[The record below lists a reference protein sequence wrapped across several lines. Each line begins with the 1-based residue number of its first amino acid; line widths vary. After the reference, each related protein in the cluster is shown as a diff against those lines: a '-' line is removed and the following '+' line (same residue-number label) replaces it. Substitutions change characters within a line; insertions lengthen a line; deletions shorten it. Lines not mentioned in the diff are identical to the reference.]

1 MSNLCKVAILLLRWV
16 IGVVSSIMIALPEG
30 FQSLTNG
37 AN

>member
-1 MSNLCKVAILLLRWV
+1 MSNLCNVVFLLLRWV
-16 IGVVSSIMIALPEG
+16 IGVAASIVIALPEG